1 MGYSLSEMEVYSFHT
16 SSRFGSRI
24 KIQVDDNNLLFT
36 GPRMGF
42 HTYSVWLTIQT
53 LLTASVILTLSL
65 SLVRMSPLYLFVAIG
80 LLALHIGGCLW
91 GTAIWEL
98 MNIFGHETVSISV
111 DEIKNAQT
119 GRGWSR
125 NNLWMR
131 IPLYT
136 LAINKFSPNEI
147 ISFEAPDE
155 AARGAVVYALMF
167 LDEKDAIFLKKLLRA
182 NERG

>member
-1 MGYSLSEMEVYSFHT
+1 
-16 SSRFGSRI
+16 
-24 KIQVDDNNLLFT
+24 
-36 GPRMGF
+36 
-42 HTYSVWLTIQT
+42 
-53 LLTASVILTLSL
+53 
-65 SLVRMSPLYLFVAIG
+65 MSPLYLFVAIG

-125 NNLWMR
+125 NNLWKR